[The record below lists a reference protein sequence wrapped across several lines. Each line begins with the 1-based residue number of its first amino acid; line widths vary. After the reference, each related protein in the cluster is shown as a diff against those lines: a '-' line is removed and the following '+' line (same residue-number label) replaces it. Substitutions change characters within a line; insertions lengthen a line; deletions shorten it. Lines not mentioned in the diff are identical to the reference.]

1 MCKMF
6 YDRDKTKFKNLLMF
20 GYGSFDNR
28 NLTGDRKNLLI
39 TYETDVSNTEDF
51 SYTSDDFF
59 GILDDDS
66 GDNIAQDML
75 RLGVGRYTPTSLEEA
90 KNDVDKLE
98 EYLTDDLFNRRATCH
113 VWFNP
118 VTGNIQKIEDSSLVK

>member
-1 MCKMF
+1 
-6 YDRDKTKFKNLLMF
+6 MF

-98 EYLTDDLFNRRATCH
+98 EYLTDDHYGAWRNNSTTRPSSRWPSTDTISAGSTTKPSRPLLEPTQAT
-113 VWFNP
+113 
-118 VTGNIQKIEDSSLVK
+118 T